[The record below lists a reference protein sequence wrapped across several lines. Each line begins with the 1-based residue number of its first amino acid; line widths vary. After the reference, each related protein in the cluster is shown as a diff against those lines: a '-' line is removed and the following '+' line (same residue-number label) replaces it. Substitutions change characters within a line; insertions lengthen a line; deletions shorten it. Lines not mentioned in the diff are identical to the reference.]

1 MILLGAYVCLII
13 AVTAYVRGST
23 YSIPQ
28 RFESLARVL
37 GALVGVGFA
46 SIGFLLFG
54 NDQATVLGRTVLLLL
69 AFGGLAYASGLV
81 RWRAPAGFALRR
93 AGWFLVVAAL
103 AVPTTLMLL
112 MPIACLLV
120 LMVRSTPE
128 RRGIAVKRRRVRT
141 DAEKARE
148 IELLV
153 QAGIAAKKIPP
164 G

>member
-1 MILLGAYVCLII
+1 
-13 AVTAYVRGST
+13 
-23 YSIPQ
+23 
-28 RFESLARVL
+28 VL
-37 GALVGVGFA
+37 GALVGLGFA
-46 SIGFLLFG
+46 SLGLLLLG
-54 NDQATVLGRTVLLLL
+54 NDQATVLGRAVLVLLAL
-69 AFGGLAYASGLV
+69 AGLAYTLGLV
-81 RWRAPAGFALRR
+81 RWRAPAGFSLRR
-93 AGWFLVVAAL
+93 GGWFLVVAAL
-103 AVPTTLMLL
+103 AIPTTLTLL

-128 RRGIAVKRRRVRT
+128 RPGVAVERRRVQT

>member
-1 MILLGAYVCLII
+1 
-13 AVTAYVRGST
+13 
-23 YSIPQ
+23 
-28 RFESLARVL
+28 
-37 GALVGVGFA
+37 
-46 SIGFLLFG
+46 
-54 NDQATVLGRTVLLLL
+54 
-69 AFGGLAYASGLV
+69 
-81 RWRAPAGFALRR
+81 LRR
-93 AGWFLVVAAL
+93 GGWFLVVAAL
-103 AVPTTLMLL
+103 AIPTTLTLL

-128 RRGIAVKRRRVRT
+128 RPGVAVKRRRVQT